1 MYVLL
6 ALPVPLDRPRPPL
19 LVVKIFLLVAS
30 DEILAYR
37 ANVSEERSAGQSL
50 GYSTCP
56 QDVYARRISTVARN
70 LLGCVAVLA
79 RGGGRSVVAG
89 GEVEGLEGGV
99 VVVGVIYLEGGVGD
113 PELVGEELFEVAAAG
128 VAVLLVADEDVGG

>member
-1 MYVLL
+1 MHEGSRRS
-6 ALPVPLDRPRPPL
+6 PV
-19 LVVKIFLLVAS
+19 ISS
-30 DEILAYR
+30 DAWRYF
-37 ANVSEERSAGQSL
+37 
-50 GYSTCP
+50 
-56 QDVYARRISTVARN
+56 
-70 LLGCVAVLA
+70 A

-113 PELVGEELFEVAAAG
+113 PELVSEELFEVAAAG